1 MNDRLRK
8 LSVLKMLESA
18 SRIAIQCIQTY
29 LDLRKL
35 FSSSSGDNQ
44 NWVYDFPYSDWFTQ
58 NQTIA
63 LAAKRLSSSRMESES
78 RRLPWLRFS
87 CAGLVR
93 VFEARIVILINIYL
107 RFSLHEVSFFRTA
120 EASREHSL

>member
-29 LDLRKL
+29 VDLRKL

-44 NWVYDFPYSDWFTQ
+44 NWVYDFPYSDWFTR

-78 RRLPWLRFS
+78 RRLRFS

-107 RFSLHEVSFFRTA
+107 RFSLHEASFFRTD